1 MNTHCYIVPLHNGL
15 ECIRDN
21 SGYMARLWLLPNLL
35 SLDAPLVALAW
46 QDLLARS
53 TQLPLAPQAR
63 LSLGLSVWAIYLA
76 DRILDA
82 RRPYATAEAPRH
94 QFYRNHPLAART
106 LLALVL
112 LATATSL
119 MLLPSA
125 IVQAGVLVL
134 AAVAVYLAAIHSG
147 VAPRIPKEF
156 AVALLFPTGTFL
168 AAWVAS
174 PHPTALLLLFLPFF
188 LLCLG
193 NLCALETW
201 EWRRWG
207 STGAGPSPAVRKLA
221 DTLPYWAAL
230 LGITCL
236 TASPSPWYLAS
247 GISALLLATLA
258 GFHKKLPPD
267 ARRVLADALLLAA
280 LIPR

>member
-1 MNTHCYIVPLHNGL
+1 
-15 ECIRDN
+15 
-21 SGYMARLWLLPNLL
+21 MARLWLLPNLL

-53 TQLPLAPQAR
+53 THLPLPPQAR

-82 RRPYATAEAPRH
+82 RRPFTTAEAPRH

-112 LATATSL
+112 LATTVSVI
-119 MLLPSA
+119 LLPSA
-125 IVQAGVLVL
+125 IVKAGFLVL

-147 VAPRIPKEF
+147 VAPKIPKEF

-174 PHPTALLLLFLPFF
+174 PHPAPLLLLFLPFF

-193 NLCALETW
+193 NLCVLETW

-207 STGAGPSPAVRKLA
+207 SIGARPSDAVRKLA
-221 DTLPYWAAL
+221 DTLPYWATL
-230 LGITCL
+230 LGLISL
-236 TASPSPWYLAS
+236 AVGSAPWYLAS

-258 GFHKKLPPD
+258 RFHKKLPPD
-267 ARRVLADALLLAA
+267 VRRVLADALLLTP
-280 LIPR
+280 LFLR